1 MMFRPLVVAIGVF
14 GASLAQA
21 QTTHSPTT
29 TTGPT
34 TTGPTGIAPARLVQA
49 EAPEAMVALMQEL
62 GYRAELTTDGQGDP
76 KIRSAA
82 GGANFSIYF
91 YGCTDHRDCR
101 SVQFSAGFDTKGG
114 VDLLRMND
122 WNRNNRYGQ
131 ASLDEEDD
139 PYIEMDILMQGG
151 LSRDLF
157 EANLSLWDN
166 MLADFQRHI
175 DW

>member
-1 MMFRPLVVAIGVF
+1 MLLRSAVLALGVLS
-14 GASLAQA
+14 ASFAQA
-21 QTTHSPTT
+21 QTTTE
-29 TTGPT
+29 PT
-34 TTGPTGIAPARLVQA
+34 TTGPTGIAPSRLVRA
-49 EAPEAMVALMQEL
+49 EAPEAMVALMQDL
-62 GYRAELTTDGQGDP
+62 GYRAELTSDGQGDP
-76 KIRSAA
+76 KIKSAA

-91 YGCTDHRDCR
+91 YGCADHRACR
-101 SVQFSAGFDTKGG
+101 SVQFSAGFDTKEG

-131 ASLDEEDD
+131 ASLDEEND
-139 PYIEMDILMQGG
+139 PYIERDILMEGG
-151 LSRDLF
+151 LTRDLF